1 MWDFLGDM
9 VDGPIKEGV
18 VDGIGDM
25 VDGPIQGVVDRMP
38 VCYTN
43 NRRSRIKYKTTN
55 DQKEKFLRL
64 LVFKI
69 VLEEDVSVFKK

>member
-25 VDGPIQGVVDRMP
+25 VD